1 MLVELAAANAAFA
14 VIKEAVQ
21 HSGDIMSAGQALF
34 SFFDNEAALQKRL
47 TNKSGSSVNTDLE
60 EFAALEQIKTQ
71 KAELERLMTYHGRA
85 GLIDDWRLFQVKAAK
100 RREEEKREAALAK
113 VRRTKKIA
121 EAFWFTCLAV
131 VLTCSIYFGVLVFEL
146 FRNRA

>member
-14 VIKEAVQ
+14 VIKEAVE

-34 SFFDNEAALQKRL
+34 SFFDNEAALQKKL
-47 TNKSGSSVNTDLE
+47 NNKSGSTVNTDLE
-60 EFAALEQIKTQ
+60 EFAALEQIKTN

-85 GLIDDWRLFQVKAAK
+85 GLLDDWRLFQVKAAK
-100 RREEEKREAALAK
+100 RREEEKREAARAK
-113 VRRTKKIA
+113 VVRTKKMI
-121 EAFWFTCLAV
+121 EAFWFTCLAI
-131 VLTCSIYFGVLVFEL
+131 VLTCFIYFGILIFEL

>member
-14 VIKEAVQ
+14 VIKEAVE

-47 TNKSGSSVNTDLE
+47 NNKSGSSVNTDLE
-60 EFAALEQIKTQ
+60 EFAALEQIRVQ

-85 GLIDDWRLFQVKAAK
+85 GLIDDWRAFQVKAAK
-100 RREEEKREAALAK
+100 RREEEKREAIRAK
-113 VRRTKKIA
+113 IKRQQTMV
-121 EAFWFTCLAV
+121 EMFWLTCLAV
-131 VLTCSIYFGVLVFEL
+131 VLACSVYFGIVVYEL
-146 FRNRA
+146 FKGR

>member
-1 MLVELAAANAAFA
+1 MLVELAACNAAFA
-14 VIKEAVQ
+14 VIKETIQ

-34 SFFDNEAALQKRL
+34 SYFDNEASLQKRL

-60 EFAALEQIKTQ
+60 EFAALEQIRTQ

-121 EAFWFTCLAV
+121 EAFWLTCLAV
-131 VLTCSIYFGVLVFEL
+131 VLACFVYFGALVFEL